1 MILSQMMA
9 NQPKQEFLMPSP
21 FFPMLGQYNMPQ
33 NLNISFQE
41 LTNSSLGMQ
50 NMNLSAM
57 NLNQLIKM
65 KNQNSISGSMK
76 PEATEADQQTD
87 SSTRDFQNK
96 LFNLVSTQ
104 NKILNELKEK
114 HDVLEEALRTLTTEV
129 SSLKQ

>member
-1 MILSQMMA
+1 
-9 NQPKQEFLMPSP
+9 
-21 FFPMLGQYNMPQ
+21 
-33 NLNISFQE
+33 
-41 LTNSSLGMQ
+41 
-50 NMNLSAM
+50 
-57 NLNQLIKM
+57 
-65 KNQNSISGSMK
+65 MK